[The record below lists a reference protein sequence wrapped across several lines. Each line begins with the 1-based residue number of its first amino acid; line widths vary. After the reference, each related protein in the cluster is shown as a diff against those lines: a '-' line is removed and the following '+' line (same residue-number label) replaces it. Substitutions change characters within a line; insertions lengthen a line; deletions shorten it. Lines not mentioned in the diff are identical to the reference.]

1 MITLTNWNERMGD
14 DMLLKDFRS
23 TTRESYESSVRQF
36 LQWAHLEPED
46 LSEETVRNYVL
57 YLREEKKLSASSI
70 NIATC
75 ALRFFFTYTVPRTW
89 PVFELMRV
97 KIPERLPVVLAPNEA
112 RAVLGIIREPV
123 HKMALTTIYGL
134 GLRLTEAVTLKV
146 DQIDSARRMVWVRN
160 GKRARD
166 RGIPLPQP
174 LLIRLRR
181 FWKEERAVSPAPYLF
196 ISARSKKPVDKT
208 ALQRTFVAARREI
221 KLAKHA
227 SIHTLRHS
235 YATFL
240 LEHGVSL
247 RMIQQILGHKCLS
260 STEIYLHVTQPAMV
274 QVQDVVD
281 RLMADL

>member
-1 MITLTNWNERMGD
+1 MGE
-14 DMLLKDFRS
+14 DMLLRDFRS
-23 TTRESYESSVRQF
+23 TTRDSYESSVRLF
-36 LQWAHLEPED
+36 LQWAKAEPED

-75 ALRFFFTYTVPRTW
+75 ALRFFFTYTVPREW
-89 PVFELMRV
+89 PIFDMLRV
-97 KIPERLPVVLAPNEA
+97 KIPERLPVVLAPAEA

-123 HKMALTTIYGL
+123 HRMALTTIYGL
-134 GLRLTEAVTLKV
+134 GLRLTEGVTLKV

-160 GKRARD
+160 GKRAKD
-166 RGIPLPQP
+166 RGIPLPLP

-181 FWKEERAVSPAPYLF
+181 FWKEERAASPTPYLF
-196 ISARSKKPVDKT
+196 IGSRSKKPVDKT

-221 KLAKHA
+221 QLAKHA

-247 RMIQQILGHKCLS
+247 RMIQQILGHKSLS

-274 QVQDVVD
+274 QVQEVVD
-281 RLMADL
+281 QLMASL

>member
-1 MITLTNWNERMGD
+1 MITLENWSERMGQ
-14 DMLLKDFRS
+14 DMVLRDFRAL
-23 TTRESYESSVRQF
+23 TQHSYETSVRQF
-36 LQWAHLEPED
+36 LQWAKTEPED
-46 LSEETVRNYVL
+46 LSEETVRSYVL

-70 NIATC
+70 NVATC
-75 ALRFFFTYTVPRTW
+75 GLRFFFTYTVPREW
-89 PVFELMRV
+89 PIFGLLRV
-97 KIPERLPVVLAPNEA
+97 KIPEKLPVVLAPNEA
-112 RAVLGIIREPV
+112 RAILGVIREPV
-123 HKMALTTIYGL
+123 SKMALTTIYGL
-134 GLRLTEAVTLKV
+134 GLRLSEGIALKV

-181 FWKEERAVSPAPYLF
+181 FWKEERAVAPTPYLF
-196 ISARSKKPVDKT
+196 IGSRSKKPLDPT
-208 ALQRTFVAARREI
+208 GLQRTFVAARREI
-221 KLAKHA
+221 RLAKHA

-247 RMIQQILGHKCLS
+247 RMIQQVLGHKCLS

-281 RLMADL
+281 RLMAGF

>member
-1 MITLTNWNERMGD
+1 MISAENWCERMGE
-14 DMLLKDFRS
+14 DMLLRDFRA
-23 TTRESYESSVRQF
+23 TTRDSYETSVRMF
-36 LQWAHLEPED
+36 LQWAKGEPED
-46 LSEETVRNYVL
+46 LREETVRNYVL

-70 NIATC
+70 NVATC
-75 ALRFFFTYTVPRTW
+75 ALRFFFTHTLPRKW
-89 PVFELMRV
+89 PIFDLVRV
-97 KIPERLPVVLAPNEA
+97 KIPERLPVVLAPAEA

-123 HKMALTTIYGL
+123 HRMALTTIYGL

-160 GKRARD
+160 DKRARD

-181 FWKEERAVSPAPYLF
+181 FWKEERAVSATPYLF
-196 ISARSKKPVDKT
+196 ISSRSMKPVDKT
-208 ALQRTFVAARREI
+208 ALQKTFIAARREI
-221 KLAKHA
+221 KLVKHA

-274 QVQDVVD
+274 QVQEVVD

>member
-1 MITLTNWNERMGD
+1 MSN

-23 TTRESYESSVRQF
+23 TTRDSYESSVRQF
-36 LQWAHLEPED
+36 LEWAKLEPEA

-75 ALRFFFTYTVPRTW
+75 ALRFFFTYTVPRKW

-97 KIPERLPVVLAPNEA
+97 KIPERLPVVLAPVEA

-123 HKMALTTIYGL
+123 HRMALTTIYGL

-146 DQIDSARRMVWVRN
+146 EQIDSARRMVWVRN

-181 FWKEERAVSPAPYLF
+181 FWKEERAVSSSPYLF
-196 ISARSKKPVDKT
+196 ISSRSKNPVDKT

-221 KLAKHA
+221 KLVRHA

-281 RLMADL
+281 RLMADF

>member
-1 MITLTNWNERMGD
+1 MITLKNWNERMSD

-23 TTRESYESSVRQF
+23 TTRDSYESSVRQF
-36 LQWAHLEPED
+36 LEWAKAEPAD
-46 LSEETVRNYVL
+46 LSEETVRDYVL
-57 YLREEKKLSASSI
+57 HLREKKKLSASSI

-75 ALRFFFTYTVPRTW
+75 ALRFFFTYTLPRDW
-89 PVFELMRV
+89 PVFELVRV
-97 KIPERLPVVLAPNEA
+97 KIPERLPVVLAPTEA
-112 RAVLGIIREPV
+112 RAVLGVIREPV
-123 HKMALTTIYGL
+123 HRMALTTIYGL

-146 DQIDSARRMVWVRN
+146 DRIDSARRMVWVRN

-174 LLIRLRR
+174 LLVRLRR
-181 FWKEERAVSPAPYLF
+181 FWKEERAVSPTPYLF
-196 ISARSKKPVDKT
+196 ISSRSKKPVDKT

-281 RLMADL
+281 RLMAHL